1 MNVLMMTNSY
11 VPFVSGVVRSIQ
23 TFSRALREQGHNV
36 LIVAPAQEGSPE
48 HEPDVVRMPAI
59 QHVTDND
66 YSIRLPIPGYL
77 TKSVDEF
84 QPDVVHAHHP
94 MLLGD
99 TGLRIAAGRN
109 LPVVFTHHTMY
120 EHYAHYFSDDSVMLE
135 RFVSRLATEFANL
148 CDHVIAPSQ
157 SVAGVLRE
165 RGVETP
171 LTVIPTG
178 IDVGAFTRS
187 RGAATRRRLKI
198 PKEAFVVG
206 YVGRLAP
213 EKNLDFLVPV
223 LADFV
228 RSHPD
233 AHALFVGDGSSR
245 EDVLQAGREAGLE
258 GRWHSTGS
266 LTGKELTDAYAALS
280 VFAFSS
286 VSETQGM
293 VLAEAM
299 AAGVP
304 VVAVDAS
311 GVRDIVDDGA
321 NGRVIEQE
329 DRSAFIAAIEEIA
342 AANQTRRSSLRKA
355 ARAKAA
361 EYSTERCVEK
371 LVGVYR
377 QVRSSRGEQES
388 DALWAAAIRRI
399 DEEVKIWKGV
409 GRAVVEAVR
418 G

>member
-36 LIVAPAQEGSPE
+36 LIVAPAQEGAPAGE
-48 HEPDVVRMPAI
+48 WDVVRMPAI

-77 TKSVDEF
+77 TRSVDEF
-84 QPDVVHAHHP
+84 QPDVIHAHHP

-99 TGLRIAAGRN
+99 TGLRIAAGRD

-120 EHYAHYFSDDSVMLE
+120 EHYAHYFSDDSAVE
-135 RFVSRLATEFANL
+135 RFAARLATEFANL

-157 SVAGVLRE
+157 SVAEVIRE

-171 LTVIPTG
+171 VTVIPTG
-178 IDVGAFTRS
+178 IDVGSFTRS

-198 PKEAFVVG
+198 PREAFVVG

-213 EKNLDFLVPV
+213 EKNLAFLIPALTDFL
-223 LADFV
+223 
-228 RSHPD
+228 RSHQD

-245 EDVLQAGREAGLE
+245 DDVLQAGRDAGLE
-258 GRWHSTGS
+258 GRWHSTGA
-266 LTGKELTDAYAALS
+266 LTGKELTDAYAALN
-280 VFAFSS
+280 VFAFASQ
-286 VSETQGM
+286 SETQGM

-304 VVAVDAS
+304 VVAIDAS
-311 GVRDIVDDGA
+311 GVREIVDDQA
-321 NGRVIEQE
+321 NGRVIEHE
-329 DRSAFIAAIEEIA
+329 DRQAFIAAIEEIA
-342 AANQTRRSSLRKA
+342 AASKIRQASLRKA

-361 EYSTERCVEK
+361 DYSTQRCVEK
-371 LVGVYR
+371 LVNVYR
-377 QVRSSRGEQES
+377 QARSSRGEQES
-388 DALWAAAIRRI
+388 DALWAAAMRRI
-399 DEEVKIWKGV
+399 DEEFKIWKGV